1 MDRESRARV
10 ELLVANVTLEVL
22 RFLVLD
28 QDLFVV
34 KLPVAIPVGNLLFS
48 SRENLVLCKCNI
60 LNQCNRSPLSLS
72 CQMVTFGSLLSKNN
86 LPAPRFRLLLLFAPH
101 SMAF

>member
-10 ELLVANVTLEVL
+10 ELLMANVTLEVL

-48 SRENLVLCKCNI
+48 SRENL
-60 LNQCNRSPLSLS
+60 SFM
-72 CQMVTFGSLLSKNN
+72 QMQYIE
-86 LPAPRFRLLLLFAPH
+86 
-101 SMAF
+101 SM

>member
-1 MDRESRARV
+1 MPDIDSVDIARNFLKSPYLIYRLLMDLHAVDRESRARV

-34 KLPVAIPVGNLLFS
+34 KLPVAVPA
-48 SRENLVLCKCNI
+48 ENWLI
-60 LNQCNRSPLSLS
+60 L
-72 CQMVTFGSLLSKNN
+72 
-86 LPAPRFRLLLLFAPH
+86 PRD
-101 SMAF
+101 